1 MTTDCRDCLNKI
13 KISNKVTFH
22 LEINPVA
29 MSYLSTEYDHP
40 YMNST
45 AQDSLFIACLQDV
58 KTHRGMGV
66 GGLETEW
73 GGVCLST

>member
-1 MTTDCRDCLNKI
+1 M
-13 KISNKVTFH
+13 TFH

-29 MSYLSTEYDHP
+29 MSYPSTEYDHP